1 MLKRWAVM
9 VAGLMMLTVSSAQA
23 ARIKDVAKVAGVR
36 SNQLVGYGL
45 VTGLPG
51 TGSPRHLLTKASMPC
66 FKTSASNY
74 HRAPNQRPKTSPR

>member
-1 MLKRWAVM
+1 MLKKWTVV
-9 VAGLMMLTVSSAQA
+9 VAGLMMLAVSSAQA

-51 TGSPRHLLTKASMPC
+51 TGSPHLLLIKALMRC

-74 HRAPNQRPKTSPR
+74 HGYET